1 MASLVDAIPDVVALQ
16 CLARVPLS
24 QHPTMQQVCKAW
36 RSTMRSPELFQLRKA
51 LGTQECWLYVCT
63 YSPDKVWQ
71 AYDPLGDKWFVLPQ
85 LPSSILGLSRF
96 ESVGY
101 EGKLYVMGGGS
112 DYVNVSGDKDGPA
125 ATNEAWVFD
134 PVSRRWSSIAPMLTP
149 RAHFACMVYE
159 GQIVVAGGFDS
170 SDKPIFTAEVYNPHV
185 DVWQPFASLKE
196 WSLVNPI
203 STGVVLEGKMRV
215 IHMVE
220 RMTQVY
226 DPKTKRCVDSLLFSD
241 DVEEILQN
249 PAV

>member
-1 MASLVDAIPDVVALQ
+1 MASLMDALPNVVVLQ

-24 QHPTMQQVCKAW
+24 QHPTLQLVCKAW

-63 YSPDKVWQ
+63 YSPDNIWQ
-71 AYDPLGDKWFVLPQ
+71 AYDPLGDKWFVLPR

-112 DYVNVSGDKDGPA
+112 DYVNVSGDRDGPA

-159 GQIVVAGGFDS
+159 GQIVVAGGLDGS
-170 SDKPIFTAEVYNPHV
+170 TKPNFTAEVYNPLV
-185 DVWQPFASLKE
+185 NVWEPFASLKE
-196 WSLVNPI
+196 RSLPDNLISNLI

-215 IHMVE
+215 IHMVGS
-220 RMTQVY
+220 MTQVY
-226 DPKTKRCVDSLLFSD
+226 DPKTKRCALS
-241 DVEEILQN
+241 
-249 PAV
+249 